1 MIFIKIF
8 LKYQNTIM
16 SIQSRLVQY
25 SVFRSKTIPEF
36 EEAPEV
42 ENGKVLS
49 YRLAQKIRFPMVN
62 ILDDVVLKKTNKKS
76 EFDNQKFFS
85 DKVLEQVSQHFPL
98 VYSYEDK
105 NDNILM
111 MMEKFEG
118 NYDEIDKSKEDID
131 EYISLLLQILM
142 TLYIIDSYGKYHGD
156 LNPGNLLY
164 KKISREDEAGSD
176 HPGYLKYMIDGE
188 EYYVKHFNKLWVIA
202 DFEFMGNKGDVL
214 LSDNGFTDKFFKR
227 LFSDLYEKIED
238 SSLWDIENSKPL
250 IKGSWMYDIYTFTR
264 FTGALKMSER
274 IFYMMRDNINIDS
287 PVKAV
292 SHIIKNN
299 FDHLLLRTKP

>member
-1 MIFIKIF
+1 MQSRISTYSSFSSKEVPEFKIF
-8 LKYQNTIM
+8 KNLKI
-16 SIQSRLVQY
+16 
-25 SVFRSKTIPEF
+25 
-36 EEAPEV
+36 
-42 ENGKVLS
+42 
-49 YRLAQKIRFPMVN
+49 N
-62 ILDDVVLKKTNKKS
+62 ILDDIVLKKVEES
-76 EFDNQKFFS
+76 EYENQKFFS
-85 DKVLEQVSQHFPL
+85 DIVLNGGCPNFPI
-98 VYSYEDK
+98 VYGRGHTFSDDEDK
-105 NDNILM
+105 EDYKEECKPLYARVIM
-111 MMEKFEG
+111 AMEKFEG

-164 KKISREDEAGSD
+164 KKITREDEAGSD

-274 IFYMMRDNINIDS
+274 IFYMMRDNTNIDS

-299 FDHLLLRTKP
+299 FDHLLLRIKP